1 MTMSTLQAS
10 KPPPKRKRKQ
20 SRIDL
25 AKLMSTRRG
34 TAMVAGA
41 CALLAALVLTVFLQQ
56 YRRSVNGADNT
67 MTVLVAKNLI
77 EKGSS
82 GTIMAEKSIFQTARV
97 RKDDLKNGAIADPAN
112 LRGKVAVND
121 IYPGAQLLVADFAPA
136 TGGVRDRIQGDNR
149 GISLPLDA
157 AHGMIGDV
165 QAGDHV
171 DVFALIG
178 AGIGS
183 GGAGAPG
190 QARGVLVTLM
200 RDLVVLRAP
209 KAAKSGATTAGQ
221 TQQVVLR
228 ANDAQVAK
236 LAWAS
241 DNAKIW
247 LTLRPKIGAEQTKP
261 PVIDSGAMLRDAVGA
276 ARR

>member
-1 MTMSTLQAS
+1 MSTLQAP
-10 KPPPKRKRKQ
+10 KPPRPRKQ

-25 AKLMSTRRG
+25 TKLMSTRRG
-34 TAMVAGA
+34 TALVAGG
-41 CALLAALVLTVFLQQ
+41 CALLAGLILTVFLQQ
-56 YRRSVNGADNT
+56 YQRSVNGADESV
-67 MTVLVAKNLI
+67 TVLVAKNLI

-82 GTIMAEKSIFQTARV
+82 GTVMAEKSIFQTAQV
-97 RKDDLKNGAIADPAN
+97 RKEDLKNGAIADPAN

-121 IYPGAQLLVADFAPA
+121 IYPGAQLVMADFAPA
-136 TGGVRDRIQGDNR
+136 TGGVHDRIQGDDR

-171 DVFALIG
+171 DVFALLG
-178 AGIGS
+178 GGSGS
-183 GGAGAPG
+183 GGAAAPGAP
-190 QARGVLVTLM
+190 RGVLVALM

-209 KAAKSGATTAGQ
+209 KAVKPGATTAGQ

-228 ANDAQVAK
+228 ATDTQVAK

-247 LTLRPKIGAEQTKP
+247 LVLRPKIGAEQTKP
-261 PVIDSGAMLRDAVGA
+261 AVVDSRAVLLGAIGA
-276 ARR
+276 PRR

>member
-1 MTMSTLQAS
+1 MATLQAP
-10 KPPPKRKRKQ
+10 KPPRGRKP

-41 CALLAALVLTVFLQQ
+41 CALLAALVLTVFLHQ
-56 YRRSVNGADNT
+56 YQRSMNGADKR
-67 MTVLVAKNLI
+67 MTVLVAKSLV

-82 GTIMAEKSIFQTARV
+82 GTVIAEKSLFQTAQV

-112 LRGKVAVND
+112 LRGKAAVND
-121 IYPGAQLLVADFAPA
+121 IYPGQQLTVADFAPA
-136 TGGVRDRIQGDNR
+136 TGGVRDRIQGDDR

-178 AGIGS
+178 GGS
-183 GGAGAPG
+183 GSAGAAAPG
-190 QARGVLVTLM
+190 ASHGVLVTLM
-200 RDLVVLRAP
+200 RDLIVLRAP
-209 KAAKSGATTAGQ
+209 KAPKGATTAAGQ

-228 ANDAQVAK
+228 ATDTQVAK

-247 LTLRPKIGAEQTKP
+247 LVLRPRIGAEQTKP
-261 PVIDSGAMLRDAVGA
+261 AVVDSRAMLLDAVGA
-276 ARR
+276 PKR